1 MPHRSFLLAALAC
14 AALYSPSATRAQ
26 TQQPQPAPLLP
37 GSPRVLRVSGEG
49 TVRVRPDVAV
59 LVAGVEAT
67 GPDLARVNRD
77 AAARM
82 RKVIAALAEAG
93 IAEKDVQTTRHDV
106 QVERQWKDGRPGP
119 ITGYTVNDE
128 VRVTVRNL
136 ERLGPAIDRVTAA
149 GANALRGLTFQKDD
163 PNPERARALAA
174 AYAAARAKAEALAK
188 AAGVTLG
195 DVLQLGESTQMPPIP
210 MPVDMRM
217 SMAEAKDAGVPVST
231 GELEITATVEV
242 VYAIR

>member
-1 MPHRSFLLAALAC
+1 MPHRPFVLAALVS
-14 AALYSPSATRAQ
+14 AALCSPLLTTAQ
-26 TQQPQPAPLLP
+26 TQPPAPPP

-49 TVRVRPDVAV
+49 TVRVRPDVAI
-59 LVAGVEAT
+59 LTAGVEAT
-67 GPDLARVNRD
+67 GPDLARVTRD
-77 AAARM
+77 ANARM
-82 RKVIAALAEAG
+82 RKVVAALSEAG

-106 QVERQWKDGRPGP
+106 SVERPWKNDRPGP

-136 ERLGPAIDRVTAA
+136 ERLGPALDRVTAA
-149 GANALRGLTFQKDD
+149 GANALRGLTFEKDD

-174 AYAAARAKAEALAK
+174 AYAAARVKADALAK

-195 DVLQLGESTQMPPIP
+195 DILQVGESGSAPIP
-210 MPVDMRM
+210 VFGTRMMR
-217 SMAEAKDAGVPVST
+217 SMEAADAAGAAVSP
-231 GELEITATVEV
+231 GELELRAQVDV

>member
-14 AALYSPSATRAQ
+14 AALSSALPVAAQ
-26 TQQPQPAPLLP
+26 PPQPQPPPP

-49 TVRVRPDVAV
+49 SVRVAPDVAV

-67 GPDLARVNRD
+67 GPDLARVTKD
-77 AAARM
+77 ASARM
-82 RKVIAALAEAG
+82 RKILAALEEAG
-93 IAEKDVQTTRHDV
+93 VAAKDVQTTRHDV
-106 QVERQWKDGRPGP
+106 QVERPWTKDRPGH

-174 AYAAARAKAEALAK
+174 AYAAARAKAEALAR

-195 DVLQLGESTQMPPIP
+195 DVLQLGESGQMAPIP
-210 MPVDMRM
+210 MGNVRM
-217 SMAEAKDAGVPVST
+217 MSAEAKDAGLPVST
-231 GELEITATVEV
+231 GELEITATVDV